1 MTLHVA
7 VDFGTSSTCTVASLD
22 GGEPHVVVVDGQPL
36 VSSAVF
42 AAEDGTLFVG
52 QEAERQAA
60 VDPARFEPHP
70 KRRIDEGE
78 LLLGETVL
86 TVGEVIRAVLTR
98 GVDEARRYAGGAG
111 VELLVLTHPADWGV
125 VRTDRLRRA
134 ASGMASEIVLVPEPV
149 GAAVFHSVGYGTPD
163 GAALAVLDLG
173 GGTVDASL
181 VRRSGDTFRV
191 QATRG
196 EPDFGGAD
204 IDQAL
209 LEHIGDIVESS
220 DPEAWRQLVEGRDM
234 TDRRRRRVLRQDVRG
249 AKETLSRHSYTD
261 VPLPPP
267 FSDAHVTR
275 SDLESLIVDSLGG
288 VTELVREVLREGG
301 VTEDERAGVFLV
313 GGSSRVPLVARL
325 IHERTGTVPTTLD
338 QPETVVARGALR
350 AIRTAPGH
358 GRTRRLRVPNGGPKG
373 TDPPRSGPAP
383 PAHGGRADGS
393 AARAVPAG
401 SGPRRAAPPSPA
413 ARPLPGAWSAPG
425 AGRANVAGSNE
436 PTTRVPG
443 GTGSGRRRRLAWWI
457 GGSAVLLLG
466 ITVVLGWVLLPHFGN
481 GASGGGA
488 ERSSTSREVGMP
500 SGRAARYGYDFE
512 YPKEWHQG
520 GGSPELWE
528 TRIRP
533 PGAGSTP
540 DRLISVRAGELDYD
554 VEANRGR
561 SVRELRRSFDK
572 RVSEGDEL
580 SGFEPDGEFAGE
592 RVVHYEE
599 RVEGAVV
606 DWYLL
611 HRGNTRLSVGCQYGP
626 SRGEPVRS
634 ACAQVVRTV
643 TAR

>member
-7 VDFGTSSTCTVASLD
+7 VDFGTSSTCTVVSRD
-22 GGEPHVVVVDGQPL
+22 GGEPHVVAVDGQPL

-42 AAEDGTLFVG
+42 AAEDGALFVG

-86 TVGEVIRAVLTR
+86 TVVDAVRAVLDR
-98 GVDEARRYAGGAG
+98 VVEEARRHAGGAG
-111 VELLVLTHPADWGV
+111 VDLLVLTHPAEWGA

-134 ASGMASEIVLVPEPV
+134 AGGMGSEVVLVPEPV
-149 GAAVFHSVGYGTPD
+149 GAAVFHSAGYGLPE

-181 VRRSGDTFRV
+181 VRRSGDGFRV
-191 QATRG
+191 RATRG

-209 LEHIGDIVESS
+209 LEHIGGIAEPS
-220 DPEAWRQLVEGRDM
+220 DPEAWRELVEGGDM
-234 TDRRRRRVLRQDVRG
+234 VDRRRRRVLRQDVRG

-288 VTELVREVLREGG
+288 VVELVREVLREGG
-301 VTEDERAGVFLV
+301 VTADERAGVFLV

-325 IHERTGTVPTTLD
+325 IHERLGTVPTTLD

-350 AIRTAPGH
+350 AVRTDPGH
-358 GRTRRLRVPNGGPKG
+358 GRTSTLRIPGGSATG
-373 TDPPRSGPAP
+373 AESPRGGPAP
-383 PAHGGRADGS
+383 PVRDGRGRGS
-393 AARAVPAG
+393 AARAVPAA
-401 SGPRRAAPPSPA
+401 SGPTRAAPTSPPLRHLPS
-413 ARPLPGAWSAPG
+413 ARGAPG
-425 AGRANVAGSNE
+425 GPNVAGSE
-436 PTTRVPG
+436 DPTTRVPA
-443 GTGSGRRRRLAWWI
+443 GTGSGRRSRTARWI
-457 GGSAVLLLG
+457 GGSAVVLLLG
-466 ITVVLGWVLLPHFGN
+466 ITAALSWVFLPRFG
-481 GASGGGA
+481 GGTLWGGA
-488 ERSSTSREVGMP
+488 ERSPASRESGGP
-500 SGRAARYGYDFE
+500 NGRAVRYGYEFE
-512 YPKEWHQG
+512 YPKGWHQG

-533 PGAGSTP
+533 PGSGP
-540 DRLISVRAGELDYD
+540 DPNRLISVRAGELNYD
-554 VEANRGR
+554 VEAGRER
-561 SVRELRRSFDK
+561 SVRELRGSFDR
-572 RVSEGDEL
+572 RVSEGDDL
-580 SGFEPDGEFAGE
+580 SGFEPDGEFAGQ

-599 RVEGAVV
+599 RLGEAVV

-611 HRGNTRLSVGCQYGP
+611 HRGHIRISVGCQYGP

-643 TAR
+643 AVR

>member
-1 MTLHVA
+1 MTLQVA
-7 VDFGTSSTCTVASLD
+7 VDFGTSNTCTVASLD
-22 GGEPHVVVVDGQPL
+22 GGEPHVVVIDGQPL

-42 AAEDGTLFVG
+42 AAEDGALFVG

-86 TVGEVIRAVLTR
+86 TVGEVVRAVLTR
-98 GVDEARRYAGGAG
+98 VVDEARRYAGGAG
-111 VELLVLTHPADWGV
+111 VDLLVLTHPADWGA

-134 ASGMASEIVLVPEPV
+134 ASGMAAEVALVPEPV
-149 GAAVFHSVGYGTPD
+149 GAAVFHSAGYGMPD

-181 VRRSGDTFRV
+181 VRRSGDAFRV
-191 QATRG
+191 RATRG

-209 LEHIGDIVESS
+209 LEHIGGVVDPS
-220 DPEAWRQLVEGRDM
+220 DPQAWRQLVEGRDM

-275 SDLESLIVDSLGG
+275 SDLESLVLDSLGG
-288 VTELVREVLREGG
+288 VVELVREVLREGG
-301 VTEDERAGVFLV
+301 AAEDERPGVFLV

-350 AIRTAPGH
+350 AVRTDPDD
-358 GRTRRLRVPNGGPKG
+358 GRTRTLRVPKG
-373 TDPPRSGPAP
+373 TGVPRGGPAP
-383 PAHGGRADGS
+383 PARGGRADGS

-401 SGPRRAAPPSPA
+401 VGPHRAGPPSPA
-413 ARPLPGAWSAPG
+413 AGPVPGARSAPVG
-425 AGRANVAGSNE
+425 SRANVAGSDD
-436 PTTRVPG
+436 PTTRVPA
-443 GTGSGRRRRLAWWI
+443 GTVSGRRRRPSWWI
-457 GGSAVLLLG
+457 GGSAVVLLLG
-466 ITVVLGWVLLPHFGN
+466 IAVVLSWVILPRFGD
-481 GASGGGA
+481 GAAGDGA
-488 ERSSTSREVGMP
+488 ERSPTNGESGAS
-500 SGRAARYGYDFE
+500 SGRAARYGYGFE
-512 YPKEWHQG
+512 YPEDWRQG

-533 PGAGSTP
+533 PGAGSDP

-554 VEANRGR
+554 VESNRVR

-599 RVEGAVV
+599 RVEGSVV

-611 HRGNTRLSVGCQYGP
+611 HRGSTRLSVGCQYGP

-634 ACAQVVRTV
+634 ACAQVVRTITV
-643 TAR
+643 R

>member
-1 MTLHVA
+1 MHVA
-7 VDFGTSSTCTVASLD
+7 VDFGTSSTCTVASLG
-22 GGEPHVVVVDGQPL
+22 GGEPHVVVIDGQPL

-86 TVGEVIRAVLTR
+86 TVGDAVRAVLTR
-98 GVDEARRYAGGAG
+98 VVDEARRYAGGAG
-111 VELLVLTHPADWGV
+111 VDLLVLTHPADWGA

-134 ASGMASEIVLVPEPV
+134 AGGMASEVVLVPEPV
-149 GAAVFHSVGYGTPD
+149 GAAVFHSAGYGLPD

-181 VRRSGDTFRV
+181 VRRSGDAFRV
-191 QATRG
+191 LATRG

-209 LEHIGDIVESS
+209 LEHIGGVVESS

-234 TDRRRRRVLRQDVRG
+234 ADRRRRRVLRQDVRG

-275 SDLESLIVDSLGG
+275 SDLESLIVDSLGD
-288 VTELVREVLREGG
+288 VAELVREVLREGG
-301 VTEDERAGVFLV
+301 VTEGERAGVFLV
-313 GGSSRVPLVARL
+313 GGSSRVPMVARL

-350 AIRTAPGH
+350 AVRADPGH
-358 GRTRRLRVPNGGPKG
+358 GRTRASRTPGGEPKG
-373 TDPPRSGPAP
+373 PRSGPAP
-383 PAHGGRADGS
+383 PAHGGRAHGS
-393 AARAVPAG
+393 AARAVHAGFGPHRAGPTPPA
-401 SGPRRAAPPSPA
+401 SRT
-413 ARPLPGAWSAPG
+413 LPGTWSAPG
-425 AGRANVAGSNE
+425 EGRASLAGAND
-436 PTTRVPG
+436 PTTRVSV
-443 GTGSGRRRRLAWWI
+443 GTGAGRRGRLARWI
-457 GGSAVLLLG
+457 GGSALVLLLG
-466 ITVVLGWVLLPHFGN
+466 VTVTLGWVFLPRFGS
-481 GASGGGA
+481 GAFGGGA
-488 ERSSTSREVGMP
+488 ERSSTDRESEAP
-500 SGRAARYGYDFE
+500 SGRVARYGYEFE
-512 YPKEWHQG
+512 YPEEWHQG
-520 GGSPELWE
+520 GGAPELWE
-528 TRIRP
+528 TRLRP
-533 PGAGSTP
+533 PGAGP
-540 DRLISVRAGELDYD
+540 DPGRLVSVRAGELDYD
-554 VEANRGR
+554 VEANRRR
-561 SVRELRRSFDK
+561 SVRELRRSFDE
-572 RVSEGDEL
+572 RVAGGDEL

-599 RVEGAVV
+599 RVGGSVV

-611 HRGNTRLSVGCQYGP
+611 HRGSTRISVGCQYGP
-626 SRGEPVRS
+626 SRGERVRS

-643 TAR
+643 TVR